1 MFSNCSKDSELD
13 AIIGTYFLVSYE
25 ENGEHYEA
33 DACEK
38 KSYLVVSENGIGK
51 SYQYFDDGGS
61 NPCTLDDVDNITWEY
76 TNNNYVIIF
85 VYPDGDKDVCTG
97 TLSGKSL
104 KLQQGNYIELY
115 EK

>member
-51 SYQYFDDGGS
+51 SYRYNEEIS
-61 NPCTLDDVDNITWEY
+61 NPWSLEDVYYITWEY
-76 TNNNYVIIF
+76 KNNNDVIIF
-85 VYPDGDKDVCTG
+85 LDSDGDTDVFTG

-104 KLQQGNYIELY
+104 KIQQGSYIEFY